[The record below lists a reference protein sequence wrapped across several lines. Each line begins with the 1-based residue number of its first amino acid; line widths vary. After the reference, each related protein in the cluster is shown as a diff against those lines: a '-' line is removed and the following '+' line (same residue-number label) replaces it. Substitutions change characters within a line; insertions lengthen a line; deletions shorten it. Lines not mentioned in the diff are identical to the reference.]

1 MNNENSKNR
10 SVISIYIEK
19 VIFQIAN
26 FINNNILVGS
36 ERQNKAGINGERISE
51 SGSINKSLL
60 NLSIIKRK
68 INIIKNIQ
76 YRDSKLTHFLRD
88 KLGGNSKTVIIA
100 TISPFNSNLSEI
112 KSTLNFT
119 QNDKKIKIHAII
131 NEEMFEN

>member
-36 ERQNKAGINGERISE
+36 ERQKINGERISE

-68 INIIKNIQ
+68 INNIKNIQ

-100 TISPFNSNLSEI
+100 TISPFNFNLIEA

-119 QNDKKIKIHAII
+119 QNDKKVKIHAII
-131 NEEMFEN
+131 NEEMFGN